1 MFIGAKSNLTTKK
14 RFYFVFFGF
23 MTEMEGEDPLE
34 ALLAA
39 VTELPDDPPGRSGGL
54 RECDLFDVK
63 EATLKGSAPSVVHT
77 GDTDSSD
84 DEGNRNYEDQ
94 KYNECGRNLKH
105 LLTANQLS
113 SSSLKPLSVLKPPVP
128 QVKPTYQDVT
138 IDPIFR
144 MRIINPKVSMTL
156 LSERMQ
162 DRLPISFS
170 DLPTKIMAGTLKDKD
185 WVLCGVVVNK
195 SPPKV
200 SQKGSQYSIW
210 TLTDLKDDIKTVGLF
225 MFSSAHS
232 DLWKTQTGSVV
243 GILNPTILERKD
255 GSKDVATLSVS
266 TAQAVMILGESKDF
280 GLCKSIKKNGDKCT
294 SIVNLSKCEYCVYHI
309 KQEYQ
314 KCSKR
319 SELQANFAGK
329 GLVGLRNKVLGKN
342 EVFYAGKSY
351 TAIPA
356 KKSHKLEAKDNNIME
371 RLNVAGCSPK
381 LKVTKEPKK
390 GMARHLE
397 VDHAQR
403 VKDLELLKKLGGS
416 TTFDGTSDFSGCRSQ
431 EVGIAESRAT
441 ALDVIKK
448 LKTQNENNKPID
460 KDVSLEHISQK
471 TIVKKPESALDK
483 MCMGFPTLSTT
494 SDLIDLNQPITPKQ
508 IDRAKV
514 NAIKYIQRHGPIKK
528 VDPNS
533 TKSKKRPLEPT
544 KNDPDPIA
552 KKSKLQDSDLISD
565 RFKKMMAMTSINS
578 HLLEEHDNLEK
589 EKYFGKLEA
598 KERMEDKMANTHK
611 VKCKAVKC
619 LQCKYVSFSASD
631 FCKTEKHPL
640 KVFDAMKRF
649 YKCAN
654 CQNRTVT
661 LDLVPLKPCTNC
673 GSGKWEKTGMMR
685 EKVALVQHNLSI
697 RGGEQ
702 KFVNSHVTDAS
713 LDLLVPDDQ

>member
-1 MFIGAKSNLTTKK
+1 
-14 RFYFVFFGF
+14 
-23 MTEMEGEDPLE
+23 MESEDPLE

-39 VTELPDDPPGRSGGL
+39 VTELPDDSPRPNGGL
-54 RECDLFDVK
+54 RECDLFSVK
-63 EATLKGSAPSVVHT
+63 ETPLKGSALSVVHS

-105 LLTANQLS
+105 LLATNQPS
-113 SSSLKPLSVLKPPVP
+113 TSSLKPLRPPVP

-138 IDPIFR
+138 IDPIFG
-144 MRIINPKVSMTL
+144 MRIINPRVPMTL

-162 DRLPISFS
+162 GRLPVRFS
-170 DLPTKIMAGTLKDKD
+170 DLPTKIMAGTLKDQN

-232 DLWKTQTGSVV
+232 DLWKTPTGSVV
-243 GILNPTILERKD
+243 GVLNPTILERRE

-266 TAQAVMILGESKDF
+266 TAQAVMMLGESKDF

-294 SIVNLSKCEYCVYHI
+294 AIVNLSKCEYCVYHI

-356 KKSHKLEAKDNNIME
+356 KKSRKLEAKDNNIME
-371 RLNVAGCSPK
+371 RLSVAGCSPK
-381 LKVTKEPKK
+381 LKPTKEPKK

-397 VDHAQR
+397 VDHSQR
-403 VKDLELLKKLGGS
+403 LKDLELLKKLGG
-416 TTFDGTSDFSGCRSQ
+416 TTTLDGKSDFSGFRSQ

-448 LKTQNENNKPID
+448 LKTQNENKPVH
-460 KDVSLEHISQK
+460 KPEK
-471 TIVKKPESALDK
+471 TIVKTPESALDK
-483 MCMGFPTLSTT
+483 MCMGFPTLSATT
-494 SDLIDLNQPITPKQ
+494 DVIDLNQPITSKQ
-508 IDRAKV
+508 IHSAKV

-533 TKSKKRPLEPT
+533 TKSKKRPLEPA

-649 YKCAN
+649 YKCGN

-661 LDLVPLKPCTNC
+661 LDLVPVKPCTNC
-673 GSGKWEKTGMMR
+673 GSGKWEKTGMMK
-685 EKVALVQHNLSI
+685 EKMALVQHNLSI

-702 KFVNSHVTDAS
+702 KFVNSQVTDAS
-713 LDLLVPDDQ
+713 LDLLVPDDP